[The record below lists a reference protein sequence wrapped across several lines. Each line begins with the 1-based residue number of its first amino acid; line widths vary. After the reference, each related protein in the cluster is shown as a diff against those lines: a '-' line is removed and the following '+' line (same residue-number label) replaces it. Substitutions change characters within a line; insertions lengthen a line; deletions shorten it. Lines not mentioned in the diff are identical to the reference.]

1 MAVHAAIWR
10 VCAATKSLLAAIYA
24 ALPSATFAAA
34 AC

>member
-10 VCAATKSLLAAIYA
+10 VYASASALLAATYA